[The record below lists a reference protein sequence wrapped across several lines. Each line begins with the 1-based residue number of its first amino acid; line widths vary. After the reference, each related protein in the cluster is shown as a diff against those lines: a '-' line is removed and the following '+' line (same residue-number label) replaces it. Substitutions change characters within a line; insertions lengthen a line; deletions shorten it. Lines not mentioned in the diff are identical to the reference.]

1 LNRTPVVRPHLT
13 KRNFRFENAWKLEP
27 RFDYMVNECW
37 QTTSEDDILPRQ
49 QRCAEE
55 MVVWS
60 RNHCNK
66 LKIETEEC
74 RHELNLARSS
84 RTGDEK
90 KQLALLH
97 KRMHRLLAQ
106 DDAYW
111 RQ

>member
-1 LNRTPVVRPHLT
+1 MISSRV
-13 KRNFRFENAWKLEP
+13 KRRSAG
-27 RFDYMVNECW
+27 
-37 QTTSEDDILPRQ
+37 
-49 QRCAEE
+49 E

-66 LKIETEEC
+66 RKIEIEEC
-74 RHELNLARSS
+74 RRELNLARIS
-84 RTGDEK
+84 RTGDEQ